1 MKAQLA
7 QRLAQRA
14 QTEAHGQTFL
24 VCLFLMP
31 NFATQKLMQGES
43 PDLLLLSKNNL
54 KTNKMKPIVL
64 RKTKEGRV

>member
-1 MKAQLA
+1 MG
-7 QRLAQRA
+7 RR
-14 QTEAHGQTFL
+14 FL
-24 VCLFLMP
+24 SAFFLMP

-64 RKTKEGRV
+64 KKTKEGRV

>member
-1 MKAQLA
+1 MG
-7 QRLAQRA
+7 RR
-14 QTEAHGQTFL
+14 FL
-24 VCLFLMP
+24 SAFFLMP